1 MINVLL
7 YGFGILTVVSNTFL
21 TPLLF
26 IIRFLLGYHYYV
38 IRHDTEKTR
47 SVSKMLQSDT
57 YNSVTLFQ
65 CGNFYPDGYFIS
77 RKCVGYYNHNSYD
90 SVAVTIHIMTTPV
103 YFHTIFQTEKATVAF
118 TSTEVKESHPTK
130 ISTLT
135 VFSRVGSYTHLFYS
149 RFRLDVQGLQPIGK
163 QPEIVTSICELFQAK
178 KRGVVYI
185 HGVSGAGKSTIGL
198 LVACQ
203 LNGCYCHTF
212 NPTEPGDTLSQLI
225 RDSEPTDDRPTV
237 ILIEEANMLIR
248 AVHEGTL
255 QRHKNITTSVFNKS
269 TYNTFFDDLI
279 LYRNIIIIMTSNE
292 DKETIDTLDACYLR
306 KGRIDAYFSMMD
318 TLPLNFMSIH

>member
-26 IIRFLLGYHYYV
+26 IIRFLLGYHYYI
-38 IRHDTEKTR
+38 IRQDTEKTR
-47 SVSKMLQSDT
+47 AVSKMLQSAT
-57 YNSVTLFQ
+57 YNSITLFQ
-65 CGNFYPDGYFIS
+65 CGNFYPDGYFVN
-77 RKCVGYYNHNSYD
+77 RKCIGYYNHNSFD
-90 SVAVTIHIMTTPV
+90 SVAVAIHIMTTPA
-103 YFHTIFQTEKATVAF
+103 YFEAIFESEKATVSF
-118 TSTEVKESHPTK
+118 TSPVTELKENPPSK

-149 RFRLDVQGLQPIGK
+149 RFRIDVQGLQPMGT
-163 QPEIVTSICELFQAK
+163 QAEIVSSICEHFQSK

-198 LVACQ
+198 LVACR
-203 LNGCYCHTF
+203 LNGSYCHTF

-225 RDSEPTDDRPTV
+225 RDSEPTNERPTI

-248 AVHEGTL
+248 AVHEETL
-255 QRHKNITTSVFNKS
+255 QRHKNITTSVFSKS
-269 TYNTFFDDLI
+269 TFNTFFDDLI
-279 LYRNIIIIMTSNE
+279 LYRNVMIIMTSNE
-292 DKETIDTLDACYLR
+292 DKESIDKLDPCYLR
-306 KGRIDAYFSMMD
+306 KGRIDAYYSMME
-318 TLPLNFMSIH
+318 TLPI